1 MSDDKPRETSF
12 EVLVRML
19 DEDGSIIPP
28 NAFLPAVE
36 RYDRAYK
43 LDRWVIDQVFQNM
56 KNYPAVT
63 RRLGKVS
70 INLSGKSVAEE
81 ELLDFIRDKAREYG
95 IEPGKVCFEITETAA
110 ITNLT
115 IAIDLITQ
123 LKEDGFLFALDDF
136 GSGLSSFAYLKSL
149 PVDFLKID
157 GIFVKDIQHDKVNY
171 AMVKAIHEM
180 GVVLEKQTIAEYV
193 ENEAVVELLLEI
205 GVDYGQGW
213 HLGKPEPIENFFE
226 PNISKLRAVNS
237 AA

>member
-1 MSDDKPRETSF
+1 
-12 EVLVRML
+12 
-19 DEDGSIIPP
+19 
-28 NAFLPAVE
+28 
-36 RYDRAYK
+36 
-43 LDRWVIDQVFQNM
+43 M